1 MTEFHFTR
9 FPGSAAGEELQV
21 RLVRGRLPLVEV
33 PDTWWGTIG
42 KVTGRRCDHAG
53 NCAEAIKA
61 DLQVLKVTKKYV
73 SGKYVA
79 DFNGRNLEGQFSV
92 KYRQKR
98 PLCICECK
106 DVNPWLEWSLMKSAA
121 KSELFSKLPSV
132 DTLVRASSLAPLVT
146 SHGSAAVT
154 DAVRIVLS
162 RLREEVCDSR
172 MDERSLDLA
181 LGGLSAA
188 VERQLRQSLG
198 YSLLPLINATGV
210 ILHTNLGR
218 APLAAAALDRVRVT
232 AGSYSNLEFDLSTG
246 ERGKRDVH
254 LDRLFQKL
262 LDDVLPSFARLDG
275 RGRPSLRGSEPTIST
290 AISTIVVNNNAAAV
304 LLALNSLA
312 EGGEVIVSRG
322 ELVEIGG
329 SFRIP
334 DVMSRSNATLREV
347 GTTNRT
353 RIADYERAINDRTR
367 LLLRVHRS
375 NFEITGFT
383 EQPALDE
390 LVALARRR
398 NLPLMEDLGSGALF
412 DLRSVGIN
420 DEPGVLDSL
429 RAGVDVVTYSGD
441 KLLGGPQAGLISG
454 RADLVARMR
463 SNSLFRALR
472 VDKLTYAAL
481 EATLLAY
488 VKRDHDA
495 VPVLRM
501 MRLSKDEIASRA
513 EKIVSRIESARLN
526 NAQVKSVRLKLELVD
541 GKSVIGGGAAPSAVL
556 PTRLIALTHVDLSDD
571 ELSARLRANTPPVI
585 ARVEEGRVLLD
596 LRTVFPEQD
605 ANLATALAS
614 LTET

>member
-1 MTEFHFTR
+1 MQALTEREGH
-9 FPGSAAGEELQV
+9 SAVAESIRVVLARVRQEIASGEL
-21 RLVRGRLPLVEV
+21 
-33 PDTWWGTIG
+33 
-42 KVTGRRCDHAG
+42 
-53 NCAEAIKA
+53 
-61 DLQVLKVTKKYV
+61 
-73 SGKYVA
+73 
-79 DFNGRNLEGQFSV
+79 
-92 KYRQKR
+92 
-98 PLCICECK
+98 
-106 DVNPWLEWSLMKSAA
+106 
-121 KSELFSKLPSV
+121 
-132 DTLVRASSLAPLVT
+132 
-146 SHGSAAVT
+146 
-154 DAVRIVLS
+154 
-162 RLREEVCDSR
+162 
-172 MDERSLDLA
+172 DEKSLDLA

-188 VERQLRQSLG
+188 IERQLRQSLS
-198 YSLLPLINATGV
+198 YSLRPLINATGV

-218 APLAAAALDRVRVT
+218 APLAAAALDHARAT
-232 AGSYSNLEFDLSTG
+232 ASAYSNLEFDLTTG

-254 LDRLFQKL
+254 VDRLFRNL
-262 LDDVLPSFARLDG
+262 LSDDPVEG
-275 RGRPSLRGSEPTIST
+275 RTSSPVQIERSSAG
-290 AISTIVVNNNAAAV
+290 ISTIVVNNNAAAV
-304 LLALNSLA
+304 LLGLNSLA

-334 DVMSRSNATLREV
+334 DVMSKSHATLREV

-353 RIADYERAINDRTR
+353 RVADYENAINDRTR

-383 EQPALDE
+383 EQPGLDE

-420 DEPGVLDSL
+420 GEPGVLDSL
-429 RAGVDVVTYSGD
+429 RIGVDIVTYSGD

-501 MRLSKDEIASRA
+501 MRLSKDEIARRA
-513 EKIVSRIESARLN
+513 ETIVTRVQGAEAKP
-526 NAQVKSVRLKLELVD
+526 AKLKMTLCE
-541 GKSVIGGGAAPSAVL
+541 GESVIGGGAAPAAVL
-556 PTRLIALTHVDLSDD
+556 PTRLIALSHIDLSAD
-571 ELSARLRANTPPVI
+571 ELCARLRASTPPVI
-585 ARVEEGRVLLD
+585 ARVEEGRVVID
-596 LRTVFPEQD
+596 LRTLFPEQD
-605 ANLATALAS
+605 TVLVEVLGTVTA
-614 LTET
+614 

>member
-1 MTEFHFTR
+1 M
-9 FPGSAAGEELQV
+9 SA
-21 RLVRGRLPLVEV
+21 
-33 PDTWWGTIG
+33 
-42 KVTGRRCDHAG
+42 
-53 NCAEAIKA
+53 
-61 DLQVLKVTKKYV
+61 
-73 SGKYVA
+73 
-79 DFNGRNLEGQFSV
+79 
-92 KYRQKR
+92 
-98 PLCICECK
+98 
-106 DVNPWLEWSLMKSAA
+106 VNKSA
-121 KSELFSKLPSV
+121 LFQKLPSTDEV
-132 DTLVRASSLAPLVT
+132 LRRPEMQALTQREG
-146 SHGSAAVT
+146 HAAVAESIR
-154 DAVRIVLS
+154 AVLA
-162 RLREEVCDSR
+162 RLRQEIAWGEF
-172 MDERSLDLA
+172 DEKALTLA
-181 LGGLSAA
+181 VGGLSAA
-188 VERQLRQSLG
+188 VERELRQSLS

-218 APLAAAALDRVRVT
+218 APLAAAALERVQAT
-232 AGSYSNLEFDLSTG
+232 AGAYSNLEFDLATG

-254 LDRLFQKL
+254 VDRLFRKL
-262 LDDVLPSFARLDG
+262 LADESVEGHSVDG
-275 RGRPSLRGSEPTIST
+275 V
-290 AISTIVVNNNAAAV
+290 STIVVNNNAAAV

-334 DVMSRSNATLREV
+334 DVMSKSNATLREV

-353 RIADYERAINDRTR
+353 RIDDYERAINERTR

-375 NFEITGFT
+375 NFEISGFT
-383 EQPALDE
+383 EQPGLEE
-390 LVALARRR
+390 LVALALRR

-420 DEPGVLDSL
+420 GEPGVLDSL
-429 RAGVDVVTYSGD
+429 RLGVDIVTYSGD

-501 MRLSKDEIASRA
+501 MRVSKDEIGRRA
-513 EKIVSRIESARLN
+513 EEIVSAIGPD
-526 NAQVKSVRLKLELVD
+526 QGKHLKLELVD
-541 GKSVIGGGAAPSAVL
+541 GESVIGGGAAPSAVL
-556 PTRLIALTHVDLSDD
+556 PTRLIALTHGELSAD
-571 ELSARLRANTPPVI
+571 ELCARLRANVPGII

-605 ANLATALAS
+605 ANLTAALAS
-614 LTET
+614 LG